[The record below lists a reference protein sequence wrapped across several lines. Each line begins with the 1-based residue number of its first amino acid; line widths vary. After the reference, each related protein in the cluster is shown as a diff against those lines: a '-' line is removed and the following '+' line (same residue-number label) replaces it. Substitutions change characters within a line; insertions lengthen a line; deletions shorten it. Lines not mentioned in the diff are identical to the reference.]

1 MYFRMES
8 ELIMKGEE
16 GNEEIS
22 LNGISMI
29 DKYAD

>member
-8 ELIMKGEE
+8 ELIMEGEE
-16 GNEEIS
+16 GNEEVS